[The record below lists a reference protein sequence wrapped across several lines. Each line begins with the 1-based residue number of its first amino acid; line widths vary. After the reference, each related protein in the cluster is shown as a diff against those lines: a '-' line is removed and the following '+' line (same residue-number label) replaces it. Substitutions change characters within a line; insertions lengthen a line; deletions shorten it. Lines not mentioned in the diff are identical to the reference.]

1 MNGPKNLCVLLS
13 EKESNVTKNNAP
25 FWRVVFC
32 FFKENELY
40 SDVHNQKNSLK
51 LDRLQWG
58 PNFFHTIIIN
68 IGIDIQ
74 GPSHLLLQALQQY

>member
-1 MNGPKNLCVLLS
+1 MTGPKKPVGSPQREREQCNKKQRAFL
-13 EKESNVTKNNAP
+13 TR
-25 FWRVVFC
+25 WFC